1 MLMRIY
7 IPIFIWLFHSV
18 SVSNAN
24 ALSKEKF
31 PHSNSGLAFDA
42 DQWPFF
48 LKCFQ
53 LMRFIFN

>member
-7 IPIFIWLFHSV
+7 TPIFIWLFHTV

-31 PHSNSGLAFDA
+31 PHSNSGLVFDA

-48 LKCFQ
+48 FKCFK